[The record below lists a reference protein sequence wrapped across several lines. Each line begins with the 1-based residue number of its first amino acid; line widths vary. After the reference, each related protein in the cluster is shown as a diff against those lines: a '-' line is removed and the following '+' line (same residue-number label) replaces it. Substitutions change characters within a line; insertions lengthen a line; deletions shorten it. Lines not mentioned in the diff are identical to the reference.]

1 MNSDTMTQNIIATV
15 IVAIAIVY
23 IGVRIY
29 RRLASKNG
37 NTPDCGC
44 GCSGNCSGCS
54 GTMTKK
60 ED

>member
-1 MNSDTMTQNIIATV
+1 MTQNIITAL

-23 IGVRIY
+23 VSLRIY
-29 RRLASKNG
+29 RRLGSKNG
-37 NTPDCGC
+37 NPPDCGC

-54 GTMTKK
+54 GTNAKK

>member
-1 MNSDTMTQNIIATV
+1 MNSDTMTQNIITTV

-23 IGVRIY
+23 IGIRIY
-29 RRLASKNG
+29 RRFASKNG

-44 GCSGNCSGCS
+44 GCSGNCSSCC
-54 GTMTKK
+54 GTNAKK